1 MAMNAVIERFAEQS
15 PVTLMA
21 RVALQK
27 ALEPEWIDEVF
38 EQESQRQYKRELLFS
53 TTVELMATV
62 AVGMRPSLNAAAT
75 ACKDLPVSVQAVYDK
90 IKGTEPA
97 LVRALVKGSAQQL
110 RPVSSTMKP
119 KQPALAEGF
128 RIRIIDG
135 SHLPSTEK
143 RLKPLRGLRVGALP
157 AQSLVVY
164 DPEDDMVVDMIP
176 WEDAHAQERAM
187 TESLLERAQAGD
199 LNIADRNFCT
209 RRFLAGW
216 HERECGFVVREHGS
230 TPSPKTLGKR
240 RRIGRI
246 ETGMVYEQK
255 VWIEDN
261 AGQPLVL
268 RRVELDLDEPTEEG
282 DTAIRMLTNLPK
294 SGFTAQKVAQLY
306 RRRWGIENMFQR
318 LESVLK
324 SEISSLGHPR
334 AALLERMKSMRTNP
348 PTVTEKS
355 GDTPP
360 GKCL

>member
-1 MAMNAVIERFAEQS
+1 
-15 PVTLMA
+15 L
-21 RVALQK
+21 
-27 ALEPEWIDEVF
+27 
-38 EQESQRQYKRELLFS
+38 
-53 TTVELMATV
+53 
-62 AVGMRPSLNAAAT
+62 
-75 ACKDLPVSVQAVYDK
+75 
-90 IKGTEPA
+90 
-97 LVRALVKGSAQQL
+97 
-110 RPVSSTMKP
+110 
-119 KQPALAEGF
+119 
-128 RIRIIDG
+128 
-135 SHLPSTEK
+135 
-143 RLKPLRGLRVGALP
+143 
-157 AQSLVVY
+157 
-164 DPEDDMVVDMIP
+164 
-176 WEDAHAQERAM
+176 
-187 TESLLERAQAGD
+187 LLERAQAGD

-334 AALLERMKSMRTNP
+334 AALLAFGVAILAYNVLSVLQTAVRSTHDLETAQIKLSPYYFATEIKANYSGMMVAVGPRTWRAYDNLTSRQAARVLLEIAVYVDP
-348 PTVTEKS
+348 LAFRSHPRGPKKKKPKGRVSRSTARSHVATARV
-355 GDTPP
+355 
-360 GKCL
+360 LAAQ